1 MPSPHDPPDADRAD
15 QARAA
20 AVTRVSAALPAA
32 GHQRSAES
40 RAALDLYR
48 AEDTTGTEVREA
60 ALLLAR
66 LRSRADSRRDTY
78 LRAALG

>member
-1 MPSPHDPPDADRAD
+1 MSVPPYPPR
-15 QARAA
+15 
-20 AVTRVSAALPAA
+20 VTSGLLNPVL
-32 GHQRSAES
+32 
-40 RAALDLYR
+40 ALDLYR